1 MVKEQYLTFKCQ
13 FLFTPS
19 SPYGLIPITMS
30 QVYWKVGQNLYK
42 NNVVDKKT
50 LKG

>member
-19 SPYGLIPITMS
+19 SPYSLIPLQRPKYIGKW
-30 QVYWKVGQNLYK
+30 VKKYIKVML
-42 NNVVDKKT
+42 
-50 LKG
+50 